1 MNNRERFKA
10 IMHFKSP
17 DRYLN
22 SEIGVWEQNI
32 DKWEK
37 EGMPKG
43 AIKNIIMMFED
54 DHFGLDIHKELPV
67 EVMRPY
73 PFIDKEII
81 SEDGRHEI
89 FIDEFGIKR
98 KGLKEGSAKGM
109 SLSMDQILES
119 PVKDRD
125 SWHKWKERFIG
136 NYDKRYPY
144 NWKEE
149 VDKWRKRD
157 YILFAP
163 GLAQVSFYGFLRNL
177 MGTEGASYIF
187 YDDPVLVEEIFDFL
201 TDYFIKILRKILE
214 KVEIDWFMYWEDM
227 SYKNGPL
234 ISPKMVKKYMVPR
247 YKKINEF
254 LNSFGVDIIFL
265 DTDGNLDELLPL
277 FIESGI
283 NGTFPIEVNAGNDVV
298 KLRKKYG
305 KDLLIFGGIDKMVLP
320 KGKREIR
327 EEVYSKIVPIIDKG
341 GYIPTIDHLIPPD
354 VPYENFL
361 YYLEVKGRAL
371 KG

>member
-1 MNNRERFKA
+1 MNNRNRFKK
-10 IMHFKSP
+10 IMSFETP
-17 DRYLN
+17 DYYIN
-22 SEIGVWEQNI
+22 SEIGVWEQTV
-32 DKWEK
+32 DRWES

-54 DHFGLDIHKELPV
+54 DYFGLDVHKELHI
-67 EVMRPY
+67 ETMKPY
-73 PFIDKEII
+73 PFIYKEVI
-81 SEDGRHEI
+81 SEDDWHEI

-98 KGLKEGSAKGM
+98 KGLKEGSVKGM
-109 SLSMDQILES
+109 SLSMDQILEN
-119 PVKDRD
+119 PVKDRN
-125 SWHKWKERFIG
+125 SWYKWKKRFIG
-136 NYDKRYPY
+136 NYGKRYPL
-144 NWKEE
+144 NWEE
-149 VDKWRKRD
+149 KAEELKKRD

-187 YDDPVLVEEIFDFL
+187 YDDPKLVEEIFDFL
-201 TDYFIKILRKILE
+201 TDYFMEILRKILK

-247 YKKINEF
+247 YKKINEL
-254 LNSFGVDIIFL
+254 LNSFGINTIFL
-265 DTDGNLDELLPL
+265 DTDGNLEELLPL

-283 NGTFPIEVNAGNDVV
+283 NGTQPIEVNAGNDVV

-305 KDLLIFGGIDKMVLP
+305 RDLLMFGGIDKLTLS

-327 EEVYSKIVPIIDKG
+327 EEVYNKIAPIIDKG

-361 YYLEVKGRAL
+361 YYLDL
-371 KG
+371 KKKLLF